1 MSKPLRSRREDTDVQ
16 SRDASET
23 ATPWLVLGN
32 DEDNTEEI
40 TERVVLDVRP
50 EDLDFAKSYASYRNL
65 LAKVQGRKLKIAWS
79 RKSMV
84 ESWISNGAKA
94 QRDALR
100 EMLEA
105 VGPMPSGDLEHRDEM
120 EKYVRRV
127 LAWDKKKNSQSK

>member
-1 MSKPLRSRREDTDVQ
+1 MANPQKKSRGETDVQ
-16 SRDASET
+16 SRGLPGADR
-23 ATPWLVLGN
+23 PWLVLGN
-32 DEDNTEEI
+32 DDDNTEQI

-50 EDLDFAKSYASYRNL
+50 DDLDFAKSYASYRNL

-84 ESWISNGAKA
+84 ESWINSGAKA

-100 EMLEA
+100 EMIDE
-105 VGPMPSGDLEHRDEM
+105 VGPLPSGDLKSRDDM

-127 LAWDKKKNSQSK
+127 LAWDKKKNAPPK